1 MKNKIPATL
10 CSALLIL
17 SLAGCGEASISPPET
32 TVTTAEE
39 TAPETTVIN
48 HVKVPVEDYT
58 GLWYDGKNAANN
70 VIIAGYPQKGIHFC
84 ARFDNSLSI
93 SGIGVYTDGK
103 YIFGYDDG
111 SINQLDGTTGEIVFE
126 DDGISFVCHF
136 PNEDDNKTI
145 NAHFTVKD
153 ESDIIDWPPSDM
165 PENIESDLQ
174 AIIDELSR
182 KGWKDIEVY
191 PHEPNT

>member
-1 MKNKIPATL
+1 MKFQAA
-10 CSALLIL
+10 ALLAAMLAL
-17 SLAGCGEASISPPET
+17 SLVGCGDTGVSPPET

-103 YIFGYDDG
+103 YIFG
-111 SINQLDGTTGEIVFE
+111 IVKVSERGQITLPKHARKVF
-126 DDGISFVCHF
+126 GIEAGDRLLVLG
-136 PNEDDNKTI
+136 
-145 NAHFTVKD
+145 D
-153 ESDIIDWPPSDM
+153 EK
-165 PENIESDLQ
+165 
-174 AIIDELSR
+174 
-182 KGWKDIEVY
+182 KGMALAKIKNPFDKLMK
-191 PHEPNT
+191 

>member
-1 MKNKIPATL
+1 MKFQAA
-10 CSALLIL
+10 ALLAAMLAL
-17 SLAGCGEASISPPET
+17 SLVGCGEASISPPET

-70 VIIAGYPQKGIHFC
+70 VMIAGYPQKGIHFC
-84 ARFDNSLSI
+84 ARFDNSLFI

-136 PNEDDNKTI
+136 PNED
-145 NAHFTVKD
+145 
-153 ESDIIDWPPSDM
+153 
-165 PENIESDLQ
+165 
-174 AIIDELSR
+174 R
-182 KGWKDIEVY
+182 KSVV
-191 PHEPNT
+191 